1 MFTAPQTTS
10 QELVVDLVI
19 THHSGDEA
27 NAELNLYM
35 QTQVRHFFVA
45 KIHFFLEF
53 SRSYMLSIYMF
64 CIEIV

>member
-35 QTQVRHFFVA
+35 QTQVRQFLCENSFFPR
-45 KIHFFLEF
+45 I
-53 SRSYMLSIYMF
+53 
-64 CIEIV
+64 